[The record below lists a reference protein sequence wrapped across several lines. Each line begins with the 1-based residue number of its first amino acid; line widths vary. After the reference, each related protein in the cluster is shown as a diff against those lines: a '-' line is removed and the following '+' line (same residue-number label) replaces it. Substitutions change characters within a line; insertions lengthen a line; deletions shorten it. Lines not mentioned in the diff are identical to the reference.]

1 MAKEKVLTII
11 KGEEFKLSMKDTIE
25 EEDIF
30 YEQYV
35 SAASMLDD
43 IVSSK
48 QNTKDEQADWCKME
62 NENNIIAFCG
72 ERGEGK
78 SSTMMTFINV
88 LSKYRNQGSA
98 SIFEEHKNIEPDMFS
113 EPVVIDPSVF
123 DKVHNILDVV
133 VANLFKKFSK
143 EYNRNPRRFEDYK
156 REELLSKFQKV
167 YKSVSLLNDP
177 DKMLETEYDGE
188 GSIENISKMGES
200 IRLKEDMKALV
211 KCYLES
217 MSENN
222 KILLVAID
230 DLDLCNNNVY
240 KMAEQIR
247 KYLIIPNV
255 VIVMA
260 LKIEQ
265 LEMCVQEENLRNYS
279 NVINSRNKGYE
290 EEIRNMAER
299 YIAKLIPKSRRIYLP
314 NVRYIN
320 DARIE
325 YREKN
330 GQIICGETIS
340 NSINVS
346 LLHLIYMKTGMKFL
360 LNNENVNWLLPD
372 NLRELVNMICLLGN
386 MQEAKEN
393 DETYYENIK
402 KFEAYYEKEWIPQN
416 CEAENCKEIQS
427 LMRVPYGQL
436 HVETLYFLRKNA
448 EKTDRK
454 YAINDAGYQM
464 EWDNCFFWVRYWLH
478 IYETRIYGRNNK
490 KIAYMFQSMHT
501 IRMSELRRKKSFG
514 ELGDYIGGYIWGP
527 EFNNML
533 PDAYIDGKIYNRSRF
548 SLPTEKVYNT
558 MAMCLGNN
566 ELLNRNIVSK
576 IAPDDVNRE
585 KKILTWIMTGLL
597 SNTYTTGNSNNLNFI
612 NTMYTY
618 MTVPI
623 VHTNYVLNELHVC
636 LENYMVSLCD
646 LKHIYS
652 KVNMEV
658 LGIGWD
664 EFCKII
670 DRLEELNSTSI
681 EAIRSM
687 VTNVDLI
694 SRFWNYCYENRY
706 NKEGGEKDE
715 RTRTRGVVER
725 FFRNVDNFLFNY
737 FGYNTQGKLNTFI
750 IESLN
755 GEQKVINMSQLYAD
769 LMQDSINN
777 IAEKLFIKKQKY
789 LNEIIT
795 KFYDTTYT
803 DDSKRKA
810 SGYLKTKTA
819 ENAKKNMDNLLHSI
833 KRYYMKHPEKDISAL
848 DITRYMN
855 FYDMLLD
862 YYLED
867 PKQNIP
873 DELCETY
880 RNIVAYYTNLI
891 EE

>member
-1 MAKEKVLTII
+1 MAKEKVLTIV
-11 KGEEFKLSMKDTIE
+11 KGEEFKLSMKETIE
-25 EEDIF
+25 EDDIF

-88 LSKYRNQGSA
+88 LSKYRKQGSA

-448 EKTDRK
+448 EKTDHK
-454 YAINDAGYQM
+454 YAINDVRYQM
-464 EWDNCFFWVRYWLH
+464 EGDNCFFWVRYWLH
-478 IYETRIYGRNNK
+478 IYETIIYGRNNK
-490 KIAYMFQSMHT
+490 KLAYIFQSMYT
-501 IRMSELRRKKSFG
+501 IRMSELRRKKKFW

-527 EFNNML
+527 EFNTML
-533 PDAYIDGKIYNRSRF
+533 PDANIDGKSYNRSRI
-548 SLPTEKVYNT
+548 SLPAEKVYNT
-558 MAMCLGNN
+558 MAVCLGNN

-597 SNTYTTGNSNNLNFI
+597 SNTYTTGNSNNLNFV
-612 NTMYTY
+612 NTIYTY

-636 LENYMVSLCD
+636 LENYMVSLCN
-646 LKHIYS
+646 LKYIYR
-652 KVNMEV
+652 KVNMEL
-658 LGIGWD
+658 LGIEWD
-664 EFCKII
+664 EFCKIA
-670 DRLEELNSTSI
+670 DRLEKLNSTRI
-681 EAIRSM
+681 EAFRSIF
-687 VTNVDLI
+687 TNVDLI
-694 SRFWNYCYENRY
+694 SPFWNQCYENRQS
-706 NKEGGEKDE
+706 KESGEKDE
-715 RTRTRGVVER
+715 RIRTIVVVER
-725 FFRNVDNFLFNY
+725 FFRNIDNFLLNY
-737 FGYNTQGKLNTFI
+737 FGYSTEGKLNTFI

-755 GEQKVINMSQLYAD
+755 GERIEINISALYAD
-769 LMQDSINN
+769 LMQDSIDN
-777 IAEKLFIKKQKY
+777 IANKLSMEKQNHLSKI
-789 LNEIIT
+789 LT
-795 KFYDTTYT
+795 KLYDPIYADT
-803 DDSKRKA
+803 SKRKA
-810 SGYLKTKTA
+810 ASFLKTKTA
-819 ENAKKNMDNLLHSI
+819 ENAKRNMDNLLHSI
-833 KRYYMKHPEKDISAL
+833 KQYYVKHPEKDINEL
-848 DITRYMN
+848 DMTNYMG
-855 FYDMLLD
+855 FYNAVLE
-862 YYLED
+862 YYVED